1 MEGAAIEE
9 RDLVGLTLLLDVDDA
24 SLVLETT
31 AINAQAWVSMG
42 LMGFRLFCTLYL
54 SASLSLSPPDALCPA
69 LFLYIYLSFSHSL
82 SLSLSVNTQDCVRKS
97 THSLKAKST

>member
-1 MEGAAIEE
+1 VEGAAIEE

-42 LMGFRLFCTLYL
+42 LMGFGLFCPLYL
-54 SASLSLSPPDALCPA
+54 SASLSL
-69 LFLYIYLSFSHSL
+69 FLP
-82 SLSLSVNTQDCVRKS
+82 LSLSVLLS
-97 THSLKAKST
+97 F